1 MISAGANDVY
11 KNNSKVALVK
21 TIKIIQNNSHTNII
35 LLQTP
40 HRYDLVEYSCVN
52 RAIQAFNYKLREVA
66 NSFNHVTLL
75 EWNHN
80 REYFTKHGM
89 HLNKRGKGLVSKLL
103 ALEIMKIKEL
113 KKTTPIR
120 LGWKVEQKQVAT
132 SEMAVTEARIMYHDI
147 LLDNLKDKSNL
158 NMTKN
163 QHVNKISGNAIKSVN
178 SETITKDLV
187 PESPSPTKSKRQRKA
202 PITRS
207 KDFLW

>member
-1 MISAGANDVY
+1 M
-11 KNNSKVALVK
+11 
-21 TIKIIQNNSHTNII
+21 
-35 LLQTP
+35 
-40 HRYDLVEYSCVN
+40 
-52 RAIQAFNYKLREVA
+52 A

-80 REYFTKHGM
+80 REYFTEHGM

-103 ALEIMKIKEL
+103 ALEIMKLKEL

-158 NMTKN
+158 NTTKN

-187 PESPSPTKSKRQRKA
+187 PESPSPTKSNRQRKA
-202 PITRS
+202 PITR
-207 KDFLW
+207 